1 MIASM
6 SLQIHSQAGKTSGW
20 HTFLKKSGLEN
31 RTCQVFADYA
41 KGAIDESG
49 FVTTIGQVIT
59 DYYAE

>member
-1 MIASM
+1 M
-6 SLQIHSQAGKTSGW
+6 QAGKTSGW

-41 KGAIDESG
+41 KGSIDESG